1 MDKIQK
7 VFAVAFIIDNDK
19 LLIAKRNRNSKLYPE
34 HYELPGGKVE
44 FGEDPSEALKR
55 ELSEEMKVK
64 IEVLEP
70 YHTFS
75 FVYKDGSAHG
85 IEIAF
90 YARLLEPKE
99 NIRLTE
105 HEDIQWVSQKE
116 INNYKISQKEKQAML
131 IGFKRLKK

>member
-1 MDKIQK
+1 MEDIFKKIPILGDYIKAKELTKKTISEFTAKKDALEAAQHETQD
-7 VFAVAFIIDNDK
+7 ALE
-19 LLIAKRNRNSKLYPE
+19 LLGR
-34 HYELPGGKVE
+34 
-44 FGEDPSEALKR
+44 
-55 ELSEEMKVK
+55 VK